1 MALLAIPAATT
12 FSQDM
17 GGSDSGIYFDVGG
30 GLAIV
35 PEIAKAKGGPLGPG
49 VWFEKDGKAFYY
61 EDGTKKSG
69 TPTLK
74 EIDLDAG
81 FDLGWTAGGA
91 LGYQFG
97 DIRAEA
103 EVTYTSA
110 NQNKSGSTEGED
122 FKDPYDTLPSLNILS
137 FMANGWYEIDTGT
150 MFSPFIGL
158 GLGGFH
164 GVLSGGKPKNAGT
177 DFKVKES
184 AGWGFAVQGG
194 AGVAVEVADGLSI
207 QLGYRLFWA
216 PLETTYTHEST
227 DKQDL
232 ALAKASLGADA
243 DKVITGVAF
252 PLMVHRI
259 ELGVSYLLPL

>member
-1 MALLAIPAATT
+1 MRFFVLICSMALLAVPAATT

-17 GGSDSGIYFDVGG
+17 AGSDSGIYFDVGG

-35 PEIAKAKGGPLGPG
+35 PEIAKAKVGL
-49 VWFEKDGKAFYY
+49 WYEKDGKEYY
-61 EDGTKKSG
+61 LDTATGEKKDG

-74 EIDLDAG
+74 EADYDAG
-81 FDLGWTAGGA
+81 FDLGWTVGGA
-91 LGYQFG
+91 LGYRFG

-103 EVTYTSA
+103 DVSYTSA
-110 NQNKSGSTEGED
+110 NYNKLGGIEIK
-122 FKDPYDTLPSLNILS
+122 KDNYDTLPSLTILS

-164 GVLSGGKPKNAGT
+164 GTISTGKPKGAS
-177 DFKVKES
+177 ES
-184 AGWGFAVQGG
+184 TEQTGWGFAVQGG
-194 AGVAVEVADGLSI
+194 AGVAVEVTDGLSI
-207 QLGYRLFWA
+207 RLGYRLFVA
-216 PLETTYTHEST
+216 PLETTYTYEST
-227 DKQDL
+227 DLKIDP
-232 ALAKASLGADA
+232 AGNSVDKAIIGTAA
-243 DKVITGVAF
+243 